1 MYELFLSLT
10 VLTIVSQLFHN
21 YAVFYSFSN
30 LKGNLKAVQAII
42 FCSIISVSI
51 FAFVLINKPLLALF
65 GALIE
70 VVINI
75 LYYGRDF
82 WNNGFPV
89 RKNRKASI
97 LSYWRQNWGR
107 YLFSIIIPIL
117 IYIFAEQLIL
127 LK

>member
-1 MYELFLSLT
+1 MYELFISLT

-21 YAVFYSFSN
+21 YEVFHSFSN
-30 LKGNLKAVQAII
+30 LNGRLKAIQAVI
-42 FCSIISVSI
+42 FCGIISVSI
-51 FAFVLINKPLLALF
+51 FAFVLINKPILALF

-70 VVINI
+70 IVINI
-75 LYYGRDF
+75 LYYGREF
-82 WNNGFPV
+82 WKNGFPV

-107 YLFSIIIPIL
+107 YLFSIIIPML
-117 IYIFAEQLIL
+117 IYIFAEQIIE